1 MKKFLLFLVLTFLLA
16 SCQVSFS
23 VQSPKD
29 FSSFLNTPTP
39 VVGPLEATPV
49 LPTPTQV
56 PGQPRLSTLSIT
68 PVPTIAPS
76 TVNNF
81 YGIPSDAPTWLIIPR
96 DSNHPFNTL
105 ILGVDEKCSLT
116 INTQTNL
123 QDLTVTTDQLVLG
136 RHTWQRTQA
145 FQGNQQVNEI
155 YVPDI
160 YPPEYTEA
168 AGTNGFGYS
177 LNGFYESCRV
187 AIQGI
192 LAGMQ

>member
-1 MKKFLLFLVLTFLLA
+1 MKKLFLLLVSTFLLT
-16 SCQVSFS
+16 SCQVSFF

-29 FSSFLNTPTP
+29 FSSLLNTPTP
-39 VVGPLEATPV
+39 VAGPFEG
-49 LPTPTQV
+49 TPTQV
-56 PGQPRLSTLSIT
+56 PGQPGLSTLSIT
-68 PVPTIAPS
+68 PLPTIAPS
-76 TVNNF
+76 IVNNF
-81 YGIPSDAPTWLIIPR
+81 YGIPSEPPTWLIIPR
-96 DSNHPFNTL
+96 DSDRPFNTL

-136 RHTWQRTQA
+136 RHTWQRTQV
-145 FQGNQQVNEI
+145 FQGDQQVNEI
-155 YVPDI
+155 YVPDV
-160 YPPEYTEA
+160 YPPEYTEF

-177 LNGFYESCRV
+177 MHGFYDSCRV

>member
-1 MKKFLLFLVLTFLLA
+1 MKKFLLFLALTFFLA

-29 FSSFLNTPTP
+29 
-39 VVGPLEATPV
+39 V
-49 LPTPTQV
+49 LF
-56 PGQPRLSTLSIT
+56 RS
-68 PVPTIAPS
+68 PS

-81 YGIPSDAPTWLIIPR
+81 YGIPFDAPTWLIIPS

-105 ILGVDEKCSLT
+105 VLGVDEKCSLT

-123 QDLTVTTDQLVLG
+123 QDFTVTMDQLVLG
-136 RHTWQRTQA
+136 RHTWQRTQV

-155 YVPDI
+155 YVPDL

-177 LNGFYESCRV
+177 LNGFYDSCRT